1 MNFKVCTNSSLRFGE
16 VTLRRN
22 SKSFN
27 TPLLLHLFPNFSKEV
42 LELSG
47 FDVSNLAI
55 LVPIAEVFKLQEA
68 ADKMKVEISRIIGF
82 DGVFSS
88 VFCFTILINM
98 HIFFRLLH
106 LHESEESSEILSIAD
121 ISREGF
127 HADLLQVWTS

>member
-1 MNFKVCTNSSLRFGE
+1 MIEAKSFCFSSASLIEAKCVAAHWFVDEIRSKQNIGMNFKVCTSSSLRFGE
-16 VTLRRN
+16 VSLRRN
-22 SKSFN
+22 SKSFTLK

-82 DGVFSS
+82 DGEF
-88 VFCFTILINM
+88 
-98 HIFFRLLH
+98 
-106 LHESEESSEILSIAD
+106 
-121 ISREGF
+121 
-127 HADLLQVWTS
+127 